1 VPYKNEAKSFHSI
14 KRLAENERIA
24 ALYKRCKILSSDKLL
39 VGLTTIK
46 KTIEPAAWAPD
57 LAVAID
63 GSEIS
68 HQVDNGYPGA
78 EVGYVTASAVL
89 LNVKNLKAA
98 DQNRPIDPRVFRS
111 LETAQSIDAGLPG
124 PNVILDECED
134 SSASFR
140 RAFFELLRDTK
151 LDSDSEPLL
160 DTYEAL
166 VAYRADDKTMECP
179 YRELCSAGSKS
190 IVVSL
195 GEKKCESGRSHF
207 CTDLL
212 RIHEGLREDAGNQS
226 VYTESM
232 QVLERL
238 LLINLLRT
246 LSASPALVKG
256 LHRVVF
262 LVDGPLA
269 VHGHPAWLSRSIM
282 LELRRLNDA
291 ILDATGEG
299 LLIIG
304 VEKSGLFV
312 EHFNHID
319 IGDIAADTGSIKKE
333 GSIDPGSTYLLT
345 DKYIKERIIYS
356 DSPKMYG
363 SQTYFG
369 RKFFYKTLRG
379 SLLTCSTPF
388 FTVESEDL
396 NDNDPKHFQRL
407 PDILASLE
415 VLWSSR
421 YENALAPVIQAH
433 AEATIP
439 LNLGKALL
447 KKLTAEMVAN

>member
-1 VPYKNEAKSFHSI
+1 MPYQNESKSFRSI

-39 VGLTTIK
+39 VGLGTIQ
-46 KTIEPAAWAPD
+46 KTIEPTKWSPD

-63 GSEIS
+63 GSEIA

-78 EVGYVTASAVL
+78 EVGYITASAVL
-89 LNVKNLKAA
+89 LNIKNLKIA
-98 DQNRPIDPRVFRS
+98 DRDRPIDPRVFRG
-111 LETAQSIDAGLPG
+111 LQTAQSIDAGLPG
-124 PNVILDECED
+124 PNVILDKCED

-140 RAFFELLRDTK
+140 TACFELLRDTR
-151 LDSDSEPLL
+151 LESDSESLL

-166 VAYRADDKTMECP
+166 VAYRPDEESVGCP
-179 YRELCSAGSKS
+179 YGDICTAPKQFKPVLKGEANCS
-190 IVVSL
+190 
-195 GEKKCESGRSHF
+195 SGRRHF
-207 CTDLL
+207 SSDLL

-226 VYTESM
+226 VYTEAM
-232 QVLERL
+232 QVFERL
-238 LLINLLRT
+238 LLVNLLRT
-246 LSASPALVKG
+246 LSKADELIKG

-282 LELRRLNDA
+282 LELRRLNE
-291 ILDATGEG
+291 LVRKATGEG
-299 LLIIG
+299 LLIVG
-304 VEKSGLFV
+304 VEKSGVFV
-312 EHFNHID
+312 EHLKHID
-319 IGDIAADTGSIKKE
+319 IGDLSDDSGDIKKE
-333 GSIDPGSTYLLT
+333 GAIPQGTTYLLT

-369 RKFFYKTLRG
+369 RKFFYKTHRG
-379 SLLTCSTPF
+379 SLLTCSVPF
-388 FTVESEDL
+388 FTEESEDL
-396 NDNDPKHFQRL
+396 NDNDPALFQRL

-415 VLWSSR
+415 ALWSSR
-421 YENALAPVIQAH
+421 YENALAPVIEAH

-447 KKLTAEMVAN
+447 KKLTTEMASN

>member
-1 VPYKNEAKSFHSI
+1 MPYQNESKSFRSI

-24 ALYKRCKILSSDKLL
+24 ALYKRCKILTSDKLL
-39 VGLTTIK
+39 VGLGTVK
-46 KTIEPAAWAPD
+46 NDVQPSSWCPD

-63 GSEIS
+63 GSEIA

-78 EVGYVTASAVL
+78 EVGYITASAVL
-89 LNVKNLKAA
+89 LNIKNLKVS
-98 DQNRPIDPRVFRS
+98 DQNRPIDPRLFRS
-111 LETAQSIDAGLPG
+111 LQTAQSIDAGLPG
-124 PNVILDECED
+124 PNVILDQCED

-140 RAFFELLRDTK
+140 KACFELLRDTR
-151 LDSDSEPLL
+151 LDEDGESLL

-166 VAYRADDKTMECP
+166 VAYRPQDEHSSCP
-179 YRELCSAGSKS
+179 YGDICTIPKQFVPVLKGETKCS
-190 IVVSL
+190 
-195 GEKKCESGRSHF
+195 SGRYHF
-207 CTDLL
+207 SSDLL
-212 RIHEGLREDAGNQS
+212 RIHEGVREDAGNQS
-226 VYTESM
+226 VYAEAM
-232 QVLERL
+232 QVFERL
-238 LLINLLRT
+238 LLMNLLRT
-246 LSASPALVKG
+246 LSGAKELVKG

-282 LELRRLNDA
+282 LELRRINE
-291 ILDATGEG
+291 IVREATGEG
-299 LLIIG
+299 LLVVG
-304 VEKSGLFV
+304 VEKSGAFV
-312 EHFNHID
+312 EHLKHID
-319 IGDIAADTGSIKKE
+319 IGDLTSDTGDIKKA
-333 GSIDPGSTYLLT
+333 GAIPPSSTYLLT

-379 SLLTCSTPF
+379 SLLTCSVPF
-388 FTVESEDL
+388 FTDESEDL
-396 NDNDPKHFQRL
+396 NDNNPMLFQRL

-421 YENALAPVIQAH
+421 YENALAPVIEAH

-447 KKLTAEMVAN
+447 KKLTAEMVAK